1 MYSIAYIICFLLYAT
16 MALLY
21 RYSSEAGKTWIKAIS
36 ILVFILF
43 FGFRGFVGDDWTIY
57 YPTFESMYSDNVVNI
72 ATSMEMSD
80 LEPGFSILQAV
91 CKFIYPNYHF
101 FIFVCCLLQCALLY
115 NFFRKRVDNLP
126 LAFLVFIC
134 MSGVGLE
141 INLLRN
147 SISLFICLNA
157 LDFLVKRKPLQYF
170 SLCLLSMTI
179 HISSI
184 VFIPLYF
191 FLHKR
196 LPRWAYITIFI
207 FSALFLLAQI
217 NFIGPILIYLASFMG
232 DIYVELVRNYVEGE
246 VAAIQGFLSVGFI
259 ERLFTGILIIC
270 YYDKLVTINK
280 ENTIFINAFLLY
292 FLSFALFREF
302 EVASRR
308 IALLFVFSY
317 WILWCD
323 LFKCFVYKG
332 NKILYA
338 LFILCYGLLK
348 IYSST
353 NEPKFEYDNIL
364 FNAKSYGE
372 RYTIYM
378 INKKD

>member
-126 LAFLVFIC
+126 LAFLVFLC